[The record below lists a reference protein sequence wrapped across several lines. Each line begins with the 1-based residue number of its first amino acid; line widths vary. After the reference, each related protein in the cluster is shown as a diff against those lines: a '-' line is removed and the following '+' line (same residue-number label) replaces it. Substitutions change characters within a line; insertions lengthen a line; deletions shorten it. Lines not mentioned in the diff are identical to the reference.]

1 MLYKLYLYTYPVH
14 WAMLEIGLFVLLQV
28 VQFLRLFVGAK
39 GNKTENAGITFF
51 FIFLTILTTLGAVY
65 FLQLQTYVVIGE
77 ALLALAVLVL
87 GLLELLLGFI
97 ALVEFWR
104 ID

>member
-1 MLYKLYLYTYPVH
+1 MIE
-14 WAMLEIGLFVLLQV
+14 AGAFVVLQV
-28 VQFLRLFVGAK
+28 LQFLRLFVGAK

-51 FIFLTILTTLGAVY
+51 FIFLTVVTTLIAVY
-65 FLQLQTYVVIGE
+65 FAQFQTYVVIGE
-77 ALLALAVLVL
+77 ALLVLAVLVL